1 MPSMNYT
8 DQIGFLTFFDQY
20 DQEQISLILCDST
33 KTFESFELD
42 LMNTKKKVRIISNS
56 KNLHL

>member
-1 MPSMNYT
+1 MNYT